1 MFQMKIGPILTF
13 FAMLAN
19 TKAAYSA
26 EKSLP
31 QLDYSTYASQ
41 VFWLTLTFVTL
52 YFFLTSV
59 VIPKLGGI
67 IEERQAKIKNDLD
80 EAQKLQKEA
89 ESTQKKYE
97 NFISETQKKVI
108 TQSLKLRE
116 KLKDELDAKKQELHN
131 AVEKQYSKISLDMK
145 EKEKETQKL
154 IRETTVNLTDIIVE
168 KFLGKSIN
176 ESEFK
181 QYLKENNE

>member
-89 ESTQKKYE
+89 ENTQKKYE

-116 KLKDELDAKKQELHN
+116 KLKDELDAKKQELHD

-154 IRETTVNLTDIIVE
+154 IRETTVNLTDIINVR
-168 KFLGKSIN
+168 
-176 ESEFK
+176 
-181 QYLKENNE
+181 

>member
-1 MFQMKIGPILTF
+1 MKIGPILISL
-13 FAMLAN
+13 AILAN
-19 TKAAYSA
+19 TKAVYSA

-41 VFWLTLTFVTL
+41 IFWLTLTFVAL
-52 YFFLTSV
+52 YFFLASI

-97 NFISETQKKVI
+97 NFISETQKKII
-108 TQSLKLRE
+108 TQSLELRE
-116 KLKDELDAKKQELHN
+116 RLKEELDTKKQELHD
-131 AVEKQYSKISLDMK
+131 AVEKQYSKISLGMK
-145 EKEKETQKL
+145 EKEEETQKL
-154 IRETTVNLTDIIVE
+154 IRETTVNLANIIVE

-181 QYLKENNE
+181 KYLKENNK

>member
-1 MFQMKIGPILTF
+1 MFQMKIGPILISL
-13 FAMLAN
+13 AILAN
-19 TKAAYSA
+19 TKAVYSA

-41 VFWLTLTFVTL
+41 IFWLTLTFVAL
-52 YFFLTSV
+52 YFFLASI

-97 NFISETQKKVI
+97 NFISETQKR
-108 TQSLKLRE
+108 L
-116 KLKDELDAKKQELHN
+116 
-131 AVEKQYSKISLDMK
+131 
-145 EKEKETQKL
+145 
-154 IRETTVNLTDIIVE
+154 
-168 KFLGKSIN
+168 
-176 ESEFK
+176 
-181 QYLKENNE
+181 

>member
-1 MFQMKIGPILTF
+1 M
-13 FAMLAN
+13 
-19 TKAAYSA
+19 
-26 EKSLP
+26 
-31 QLDYSTYASQ
+31 
-41 VFWLTLTFVTL
+41 
-52 YFFLTSV
+52 
-59 VIPKLGGI
+59 
-67 IEERQAKIKNDLD
+67 
-80 EAQKLQKEA
+80 
-89 ESTQKKYE
+89 
-97 NFISETQKKVI
+97 
-108 TQSLKLRE
+108 
-116 KLKDELDAKKQELHN
+116 DAKKQELHD

>member
-1 MFQMKIGPILTF
+1 M
-13 FAMLAN
+13 
-19 TKAAYSA
+19 
-26 EKSLP
+26 
-31 QLDYSTYASQ
+31 
-41 VFWLTLTFVTL
+41 
-52 YFFLTSV
+52 

-89 ESTQKKYE
+89 ENTQKKYE

-116 KLKDELDAKKQELHN
+116 KLKDELDAKKQELHD

-145 EKEKETQKL
+145 KKEKEQKL
-154 IRETTVNLTDIIVE
+154 
-168 KFLGKSIN
+168 S
-176 ESEFK
+176 
-181 QYLKENNE
+181 

>member
-1 MFQMKIGPILTF
+1 MFQMKIGSILIF
-13 FAMLAN
+13 LAILAN
-19 TKAAYSA
+19 TKAVYSA

-41 VFWLTLTFVTL
+41 VFWLTLTFITL
-52 YFFLTSV
+52 YFFLASI

-97 NFISETQKKVI
+97 NFISETQKKII
-108 TQSLKLRE
+108 TQSLELRE
-116 KLKDELDAKKQELHN
+116 RLKEELDTKKQELHD

-145 EKEKETQKL
+145 EKEEETQKL
-154 IRETTVNLTDIIVE
+154 IRETTVNLANIIVE

-181 QYLKENNE
+181 KYLKENNK